1 MPASLPFSYMRLA
14 SLTFAFA
21 ALSQAAPAG
30 TPTYT
35 KDVAPILNA
44 RCVEC
49 HRKGEAAPMALT
61 SYAETRPWAKAI
73 RQAVVT
79 RRMPVWLADPT
90 LDHFK
95 NDRRLAPAEIE
106 TIKAWADAGA
116 TEGNPKHLPPP
127 PQFTEGWTIG
137 KPDLIVDMGEDFDVP
152 ASGAVPY
159 KYFVVDPGFT
169 KDTWVQSVEVRAGT
183 SEVVHHVIVFLMSDQ
198 ERALIRTGGDLLVGW
213 APGEQP
219 VQLPEG
225 SARLIR
231 AGTVFRFQVHYTPSG
246 KPAKD
251 RSYVGLRFAKEPPR
265 FRSLIGRAINTKIKI
280 PAQAPN
286 HEERAAWTATRD
298 ITLTSLMP
306 HMHVRGKDFLYTLVL
321 PDGARKV
328 LLNVPRYDFNWQLGY
343 EFKEHIAIPKGS
355 RIEVVAHY
363 DNSPNNKANPDPDKV
378 VIWGDQTWE
387 EMLIGW
393 FTYQIPVDSPAVAN
407 AAQSPPP
414 PASAER

>member
-1 MPASLPFSYMRLA
+1 MRLA
-14 SLTFAFA
+14 CSFVVAAAVSLA
-21 ALSQAAPAG
+21 A
-30 TPTYT
+30 PTYT

-44 RCVEC
+44 RCAEC

-61 SYAETRPWAKAI
+61 SYTEARPWAKAI

-79 RRMPVWLADPT
+79 KRMPVWLADPA

-95 NDRRLAPAEIE
+95 NDRRLSAAEIE

-116 TEGNPKHLPPP
+116 PEGNAKDLPVP
-127 PQFTEGWTIG
+127 PQFTEGWSIG

-152 ASGAVPY
+152 ATGEVPY

-169 KDTWVQSVEVRAGT
+169 QDTWVQSVEVRAGT
-183 SEVVHHVIVFLMSDQ
+183 RAVVHHVIVFLLNDQ
-198 ERALIRTGGDLLVGW
+198 EKALARSGGDLLVGW

-225 SARLIR
+225 TARLIR

-251 RSYVGLRFAKEPPR
+251 RSYVGLRFAKETPQY
-265 FRSLIGRAINTKIKI
+265 RSLIGRAINTKIRI

-286 HEERAAWTATRD
+286 HEERAVWTSTRD
-298 ITLTSLMP
+298 VALTSLMP
-306 HMHVRGKDFLYTLVL
+306 HMHVRGKDFLYTLVT
-321 PDGARKV
+321 PDGSRKV

-343 EFKEHIAIPKGS
+343 SFKEQIEVPKGS

-363 DNSPNNKANPDPDKV
+363 DNSPNNKANPDPGKEV
-378 VIWGDQTWE
+378 LWGDQTWE

-393 FTYQIPVDSPAVAN
+393 FTYRIPVDSPAVAT
-407 AAQSPPP
+407 AAQSRPPS
-414 PASAER
+414 ASAEK